1 MGDCDKASEVP
12 EGEKSREVQES
23 FGKNRNEL
31 FRKIPK
37 IDRLME
43 LESVKAQ
50 CEQYGYQIVL
60 EAARKAQEQLREVL
74 RTGSSVEWEEACLES
89 GREVCSAGVPK
100 QNMDALECLQDR
112 NIKEQNIQI
121 FSIFFAY
128 LLGKMQEIL
137 SRQEQRRMQRVI
149 NATGVIL
156 HTNLGRAPLGEKLAE
171 EIMPLMTGYTNL
183 EMNLED
189 GKRGSRYDHF
199 SENLCRLTGAE
210 ACLAVNNNAAA
221 VLVML
226 TALASGGETVVSRGE
241 LVEIGGKFRIP
252 DVCSQSGT
260 TLVEVGTTNR
270 TYLEDYQ
277 NAVTE
282 NTAAFLK
289 VHTSNY
295 QITGFTH
302 EPTVEELAKAAHS
315 HEIPLLVD
323 LGSGCLVDLASYGL
337 GTEKQVQELLAKGAD
352 LVAFSGD
359 KLLGGPQAGILAGRR
374 DLIEKISKHPLMRA
388 LRIDKF
394 TAASL
399 DRTVSLYLKADIR
412 KEIPVYEMMS
422 RSAAQ
427 LETMAQEL
435 VTEIASFSGEHISE
449 RNSRLNSWEKPLSGQ
464 PQKRGFNQDANSRFL
479 FEIVPTTNVTGG
491 GTTPGKTL
499 PGFALGIKSRDSSIC
514 AEEISHRLRTLST
527 PVIGHIQ
534 DDCVYLEMR
543 TLLPGDLEILKKELK
558 DL

>member
-1 MGDCDKASEVP
+1 
-12 EGEKSREVQES
+12 
-23 FGKNRNEL
+23 
-31 FRKIPK
+31 
-37 IDRLME
+37 
-43 LESVKAQ
+43 
-50 CEQYGYQIVL
+50 
-60 EAARKAQEQLREVL
+60 
-74 RTGSSVEWEEACLES
+74 
-89 GREVCSAGVPK
+89 
-100 QNMDALECLQDR
+100 
-112 NIKEQNIQI
+112 
-121 FSIFFAY
+121 
-128 LLGKMQEIL
+128 
-137 SRQEQRRMQRVI
+137 MQRVI

-156 HTNLGRAPLGEKLAE
+156 HTNLGRAPLGEKLVFE
-171 EIMPLMTGYTNL
+171 LVPLMTGYTNL

-315 HEIPLLVD
+315 HGIPFLVD
-323 LGSGCLVDLASYGL
+323 LGSGCLADMAAYGL
-337 GTEKQVQELLAKGAD
+337 QSERRVQELLAKGAD

-394 TAASL
+394 TAAAL

-427 LETMAQEL
+427 LETMVQEL

-449 RNSRLNSWEKPLSGQ
+449 TNSWLNSWEKPLPGQ

-499 PGFALGIKSRDSSIC
+499 PGFALGIKPRDSSIC
-514 AEEISHRLRTLST
+514 AEEISHRLRNLST

>member
-352 LVAFSGD
+352 LVSFSGD

-374 DLIEKISKHPLMRA
+374 DLIEKIAKHPLMRA

-394 TAASL
+394 TAAAL
-399 DRTVSLYLKADIR
+399 DRTISLYLKEDIR
-412 KEIPVYEMMS
+412 QEIPVYEMMS

-427 LETMAQEL
+427 LETMAREL
-435 VTEIASFSGEHISE
+435 AAEVV
-449 RNSRLNSWEKPLSGQ
+449 RLKPLSGQ

>member
-1 MGDCDKASEVP
+1 MGDRDQASEVP
-12 EGEKSREVQES
+12 EGQKSREVPEG
-23 FGKNRNEL
+23 FRKNRNEL
-31 FRKIPK
+31 LRKIPK

-43 LESVKAQ
+43 MESVKAQ
-50 CEQYGYQIVL
+50 CELYGYQIVL

-74 RTGSSVEWEEACLES
+74 RTGSCIGSEESCLET
-89 GREVCSAGVPK
+89 GRQESPADVPK
-100 QNMDALECLQDR
+100 RNADESECLYDEK
-112 NIKEQNIQI
+112 NKEQNIQSSST
-121 FSIFFAY
+121 FEQY
-128 LLGKMQEIL
+128 LLVKMQEIL
-137 SRQEQRRMQRVI
+137 SRQDQRRMQRVI

-156 HTNLGRAPLGEKLAE
+156 HTNLGRAPLGEKLVFE
-171 EIMPLMTGYTNL
+171 LVPLMTGYTNL

-295 QITGFTH
+295 QITGFT
-302 EPTVEELAKAAHS
+302 
-315 HEIPLLVD
+315 
-323 LGSGCLVDLASYGL
+323 YGL

-352 LVAFSGD
+352 LVSFSGD

-374 DLIEKISKHPLMRA
+374 DLIEKIAKHPLMRA

-399 DRTVSLYLKADIR
+399 DRTISLYLKEDIR
-412 KEIPVYEMMS
+412 QEIPVYEMMS

-427 LETMAQEL
+427 LKTMVQEL

-449 RNSRLNSWEKPLSGQ
+449 TNSWLNSWEKPLPGQ

-499 PGFALGIKSRDSSIC
+499 PGFALGIKPRDSSIC

>member
-1 MGDCDKASEVP
+1 MGDHDQASEVP
-12 EGEKSREVQES
+12 ESCKNREAPENCE
-23 FGKNRNEL
+23 KNRNEL
-31 FRKIPK
+31 LRNIPK
-37 IDRLME
+37 VDRFME
-43 LESVKAQ
+43 AEPVKAL
-50 CEQYGYQIVL
+50 CEQYGYQTVL

-74 RTGSSVEWEEACLES
+74 QTGSCIGSEESCLET
-89 GREVCSAGVPK
+89 GRQESPADVPK
-100 QNMDALECLQDR
+100 RNADESECLYDEK
-112 NIKEQNIQI
+112 NKEQNIQSSST
-121 FSIFFAY
+121 FEQY
-128 LLGKMQEIL
+128 LLVKMQEIL
-137 SRQEQRRMQRVI
+137 SRQDQRRMQRVI

-156 HTNLGRAPLGEKLAE
+156 HTNLGRAPLGEKLVFE
-171 EIMPLMTGYTNL
+171 LVPLMTGYTNL

-315 HEIPLLVD
+315 HGIPFLVD
-323 LGSGCLVDLASYGL
+323 LGSGCLADMAAYGL
-337 GTEKQVQELLAKGAD
+337 QSERRVQELLAKGAD

-394 TAASL
+394 TAAAL

-427 LETMAQEL
+427 LETMVQEL

-449 RNSRLNSWEKPLSGQ
+449 TNSWLNSWEKPLPGQ

-499 PGFALGIKSRDSSIC
+499 PGFALGIKPRDSSIC
-514 AEEISHRLRTLST
+514 AEEISHRLRNLST

>member
-1 MGDCDKASEVP
+1 
-12 EGEKSREVQES
+12 
-23 FGKNRNEL
+23 
-31 FRKIPK
+31 
-37 IDRLME
+37 
-43 LESVKAQ
+43 
-50 CEQYGYQIVL
+50 
-60 EAARKAQEQLREVL
+60 
-74 RTGSSVEWEEACLES
+74 
-89 GREVCSAGVPK
+89 
-100 QNMDALECLQDR
+100 
-112 NIKEQNIQI
+112 
-121 FSIFFAY
+121 
-128 LLGKMQEIL
+128 
-137 SRQEQRRMQRVI
+137 
-149 NATGVIL
+149 
-156 HTNLGRAPLGEKLAE
+156 
-171 EIMPLMTGYTNL
+171 MPLMTGYTNL

-226 TALASGGETVVSRGE
+226 TALASGGETIVSRGE

-252 DVCSQSGT
+252 DVCCQSGT

-302 EPTVEELAKAAHS
+302 EPAVEELAKAAHS
-315 HEIPLLVD
+315 HGIPFLVD
-323 LGSGCLVDLASYGL
+323 LGSGCLADMAAYGL
-337 GTEKQVQELLAKGAD
+337 QSERRVQELLAKGAD

-394 TAASL
+394 TAAAL

-427 LETMAQEL
+427 LETMVQEL

-449 RNSRLNSWEKPLSGQ
+449 TNSWLNSWEKPLPGQ

-499 PGFALGIKSRDSSIC
+499 PGFALGIKPRDSSIC

>member
-1 MGDCDKASEVP
+1 MGDHDQASEVP
-12 EGEKSREVQES
+12 ESCKNREAPENCE
-23 FGKNRNEL
+23 KNRNEL
-31 FRKIPK
+31 LRYIPK
-37 IDRLME
+37 VDRFME
-43 LESVKAQ
+43 GEPVKAL
-50 CEQYGYQIVL
+50 CVQYGYQTVL
-60 EAARKAQEQLREVL
+60 EAARNAQEQLREVL
-74 RTGSSVEWEEACLES
+74 QTGSCIGSEESCLET
-89 GREVCSAGVPK
+89 GRQESPADVPK
-100 QNMDALECLQDR
+100 RNADESECLYDEK
-112 NIKEQNIQI
+112 NKEQNIQSSST
-121 FSIFFAY
+121 FEQY
-128 LLGKMQEIL
+128 LLVKMQEIL
-137 SRQEQRRMQRVI
+137 SRQDQRRMQRVI

-156 HTNLGRAPLGEKLAE
+156 HTNLGRAPLGEKLAFE
-171 EIMPLMTGYTNL
+171 LVPLMTGYTNL

-189 GKRGSRYDHF
+189 GKRGSRYAHF

-315 HEIPLLVD
+315 HGIPFLVD
-323 LGSGCLVDLASYGL
+323 LGSGCLADMAAYGL
-337 GTEKQVQELLAKGAD
+337 QSERRVQELLAKGAD

-394 TAASL
+394 TAAAL

-427 LETMAQEL
+427 LETMVQEL

-449 RNSRLNSWEKPLSGQ
+449 TNSWLNSWEKPLPGQ

-499 PGFALGIKSRDSSIC
+499 PGFALGIKPRESSIC
-514 AEEISHRLRTLST
+514 AEEISHRLRNLST